1 MPTPTALAR
10 SPAARC
16 LLLTLLAIL
25 ALAATRA
32 HAHSFVFK
40 DWEALVAEAEEIFAG
55 QVTSTRSFELPG
67 GLIAT
72 DVVFARPRVLKGPDG
87 GPLTLRVFGG
97 TVGAVTLSL
106 SGIPRFETGRTYV
119 VFARGNGTDVFPVV
133 GGTYGLFQIRRDPV
147 SGQDLVVGGR
157 GETLWSVPV
166 SADAFLDAIEEEV
179 RR

>member
-1 MPTPTALAR
+1 MPIPTAFPR
-10 SPAARC
+10 SRSVRG
-16 LLLTLLAIL
+16 LLFAIL
-25 ALAATRA
+25 AVLSLTAARA
-32 HAHSFVFK
+32 DAHSFVFK

-55 QVTSTRSFELPG
+55 QVTATRSFELPG

-97 TVGAVTLSL
+97 TVGAVTLKL
-106 SGIPRFETGRTYV
+106 SGIPRFERGLTYV
-119 VFARGNGTDVFPVV
+119 VFARGNGSDVFPVV
-133 GGTYGLFQIRRDPV
+133 GGTYGLFQIRRDPA
-147 SGQDLVVGGR
+147 SGQDLVVGAR

-166 SADAFLDAIEEEV
+166 SADAFLEAIEEEV